1 LAKKNEVINRVMEK
15 GTAIRG
21 NFFHLLKDPWPL
33 IEKES
38 DSAQFIK
45 DGLLLINDGIIS
57 GFGTYEE
64 LSSRLDNYD
73 VIHKPDHLLVPG
85 FIDGHIHL
93 PPSKGHGGIR
103 QPVA

>member
-1 LAKKNEVINRVMEK
+1 MEK

-57 GFGTYEE
+57 GFGAYEE
-64 LSSRLDNYD
+64 LSGRLDNYD

-85 FIDGHIHL
+85 FIDGHIHFPQVRVMGAYGNQL
-93 PPSKGHGGIR
+93 LDW
-103 QPVA
+103 